1 MKGASVVQTQ
11 TILGGMD
18 LSELLTQLYLA
29 TNEIVE
35 RSELTPNMLTGGEV
49 VSILNANA
57 TSLMLLDKLGGEA
70 DDTSDSGDT

>member
-35 RSELTPNMLTGGEV
+35 RAELTPNMLTEYEV
-49 VSILNANA
+49 VSIVNAST

-70 DDTSDSGDT
+70 DDNSDSGDT

>member
-35 RSELTPNMLTGGEV
+35 RAELTPNMLTEDELI
-49 VSILNANA
+49 SIVNTSS
-57 TSLMLLDKLGGEA
+57 TSLMLLDKLGGEV
-70 DDTSDSGDT
+70 DDSSDN